1 VQAQYRGG
9 LDGWLALTGCRPH
22 TGPDEKPA
30 HAVTRRPVPGSPF
43 NRPTPAPQPVEEFEA
58 HDLVTHDRYG
68 LGRVIASEADTVL
81 VDFGTVT
88 YRISAPY
95 AKLTRL

>member
-1 VQAQYRGG
+1 M
-9 LDGWLALTGCRPH
+9 
-22 TGPDEKPA
+22 
-30 HAVTRRPVPGSPF
+30 TRRPVPGSPF
-43 NRPTPAPQPVEEFEA
+43 SKPVAAPEPVKQFA
-58 HDLVTHDRYG
+58 VQDLVTHDRYG

>member
-1 VQAQYRGG
+1 M
-9 LDGWLALTGCRPH
+9 
-22 TGPDEKPA
+22 
-30 HAVTRRPVPGSPF
+30 TRRPVPGSPF
-43 NRPTPAPQPVEEFEA
+43 SKPAAAPEPVKQFA
-58 HDLVTHDRYG
+58 VQDLVTHDRYG